1 MPLLR
6 RCYTFDFDDFLRFVY
21 SCEVFHLPQ
30 PSRQMV
36 VIASIAILAI
46 SIVFVTQ
53 RILTHYLNSA
63 QDDVGREVAFV
74 VEQEESVNSIAT
86 RLHADGLIR
95 SPSYFRFLVGFSGDD
110 KDIVAG
116 EHTLNTGMT
125 TSQIIDTLTSEDAAS
140 TQEVTVQFIEGWRSE
155 QYAEA
160 LIEAGLIATVD
171 DFMNATRLARWN
183 NEFDFLHTRP
193 SGVGLEGYLFP
204 DTYIFRTDSTPEDI
218 ISVLLQTFDDRVPLN
233 LRTGAAA
240 IGLTLHQTIT
250 LASII
255 EREAAVEEERPVISS
270 VYTNRI
276 IANMPLQADPTV
288 QYELGAP
295 GDWWPVLTPEDLRRD
310 GRYNTYLNPNLPP
323 GPICNPGLA
332 SIEAAFDPADT
343 DFLFFVATGDGSHAF
358 ATTFEEHERNIEQYR

>member
-1 MPLLR
+1 MPQLI
-6 RCYTFDFDDFLRFVY
+6 RCYTFDFDTPLRSVY
-21 SCEVFHLPQ
+21 SCEVFHLPR
-30 PSRQMV
+30 PSRQMTI
-36 VIASIAILAI
+36 IASIAILAI
-46 SIVFVTQ
+46 SIIFVTQ

-63 QDDVGREVAFV
+63 QSEEGREVAFV
-74 VEQEESVNSIAT
+74 IEQEESVNSIAT
-86 RLHADGLIR
+86 RLHDTGLIR

-116 EHTLNTGMT
+116 EHTLDTGMT
-125 TSQIIDTLTSEDAAS
+125 TSKIIDTITSENAAS
-140 TQEVTVQFIEGWRSE
+140 IEEVTVQFIEGWRTE

-160 LIEAGLIATVD
+160 LIEAGLISSVDEFMDATK
-171 DFMNATRLARWN
+171 LARWN

-204 DTYIFRTDSTPEDI
+204 DTYIFRIDSTPEDI
-218 ISVLLQTFDDRVPLN
+218 ISILLQTFDDRVPLS
-233 LRTGAAA
+233 LRSDAAA
-240 IGLTLHQTIT
+240 LGLTMHQTIT

-255 EREAAVEEERPVISS
+255 EREAAIEDERPVISS

-276 IANMPLQADPTV
+276 LASMPLQADPTV
-288 QYELGAP
+288 QYELGGN

-343 DFLFFVATGDGSHAF
+343 DFLYFVATGDGSHAF
-358 ATTFEEHERNIEQYR
+358 ATTFEEHERNVSQYR

>member
-1 MPLLR
+1 MPR
-6 RCYTFDFDDFLRFVY
+6 
-21 SCEVFHLPQ
+21 
-30 PSRQMV
+30 PSRQLAI
-36 VIASIAILAI
+36 IASIAILAI

-53 RILTHYLNSA
+53 RIITHYLNSA
-63 QDDVGREVAFV
+63 QEEEGRQVSFV
-74 VEQEESVNSIAT
+74 VQQEESVNSIAT
-86 RLHADGLIR
+86 RLHTDGLIR

-110 KDIVAG
+110 QNIVAG
-116 EHTLNTGMT
+116 EHTLDTGMT
-125 TSQIIDTLTSEDAAS
+125 TSQIINALTSEDAAS
-140 TQEVTVQFIEGWRSE
+140 IQEVTVQFIEGWRTE

-160 LIEAGLIATVD
+160 LIEAGLITNID

-204 DTYIFRTDSTPEDI
+204 DTYSFRTDSTPEDI

-233 LRTGAAA
+233 LRSGAAA

-255 EREAAVEEERPVISS
+255 EREAAMDDERTVISS

-276 IANMPLQADPTV
+276 IASMPLQADPTV
-288 QYELGAP
+288 QYELGEP
-295 GDWWPVLTPEDLRRD
+295 GDWWPVLSSEDLRRE

-323 GPICNPGLA
+323 GPISNPGLA
-332 SIEAAFDPADT
+332 SIEAAFDPSTT
-343 DFLFFVATGDGSHAF
+343 DYLYFVATGDGGHAF
-358 ATTFEEHERNIEQYR
+358 ATTFEEHQRNIERYR